1 MDVKKINSFHTF
13 IESDC
18 NYKKSAELC
27 NITVPGL
34 RKQLSSLEEELDTKL
49 FETIGKVTKPTR
61 KAHILYE
68 KTHRILNDY
77 TDIMHYF
84 DNNSSSIEQPLII
97 RTSIATASL
106 WICDHLKDFLDNYP
120 DSNITIQA
128 SDTKPDLLKD
138 KVDVYI
144 GSKLSDPK
152 HFLNQH
158 QIQTF
163 TMGLYASQGY
173 VDNYGLPK
181 TAGDLANHK
190 IIGFGSEMT
199 RSYQEVD
206 WHLELTDPHL
216 IPYFKIN
223 SGSGLLRSVELG
235 LGIGAISNIGAKL
248 AHTNLIH
255 VLPEIKGYDVPVF
268 FSYPRFIENDI
279 RIVKILESLEE
290 KKRNSSK

>member
-1 MDVKKINSFHTF
+1 M
-13 IESDC
+13 
-18 NYKKSAELC
+18 
-27 NITVPGL
+27 
-34 RKQLSSLEEELDTKL
+34 SSLEDELETTL
-49 FETIGKVTKPTR
+49 FETMGKTTKPTR
-61 KAHILYE
+61 KAQVLYE

-77 TDIMHYF
+77 TDIVHYF
-84 DNNSSSIEQPLII
+84 DSCASSIEQPLII

-106 WICDHLKDFLDNYP
+106 WICDHLKDFLGKYP

-163 TMGLYASQGY
+163 TMGLYASQDY
-173 VDNYGLPK
+173 IDNHDLPK
-181 TAGDLANHK
+181 TAEDLINHK

-199 RSYQEVD
+199 RGYREVD

-216 IPYFKIN
+216 TPYFKIN
-223 SGSGLLRSVELG
+223 SGGGLLRAVELG
-235 LGIGAISNIGAKL
+235 LGIGAISNIAAKL
-248 AHTNLIH
+248 AHTDLVHI
-255 VLPEIKGYDVPVF
+255 LPDIKGYDVPVF
-268 FSYPRFIENDI
+268 FAYPRFMENDI
-279 RIVKILESLEE
+279 RIVKILESLEKE
-290 KKRNSSK
+290 HSG